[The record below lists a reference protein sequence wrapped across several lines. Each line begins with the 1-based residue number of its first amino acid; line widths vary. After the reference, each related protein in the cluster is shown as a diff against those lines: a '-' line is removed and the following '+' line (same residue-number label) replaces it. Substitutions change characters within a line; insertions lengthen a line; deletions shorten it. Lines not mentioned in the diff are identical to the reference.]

1 MIRIDFDPAKIDG
14 SSLFGKEDLK
24 YDGLVIKLQDSG
36 DSLSVYLR
44 EKLSPETQK
53 QLTEYDDSK
62 TLPESL
68 CDALLD
74 EFNQLLA
81 NLDLFDRK
89 RFQRTAW
96 TRDTLIKALAKQKM
110 QGQEDITCRNRL
122 LLEEAYSDEITRSR
136 KAEWE
141 AWSLL
146 ARAATEKV
154 IAEWEEWKL
163 KRGEWKKTQVG
174 SPPEFKPTWDD
185 DVWKGFRDWLL
196 ENVFHNKCAYCETAV
211 TGFPGDAE
219 HFRPK
224 GQVRVILDDGN
235 SDIVRVVDEDN
246 EELTHPGYFWLAY
259 HWQNILPSCE
269 FCNRFGGK
277 KDLFPVD
284 KAHVAV
290 KRLSIAEI
298 DNLIYKITKSPTAAD
313 VFYLEPSDLDVYE
326 GRLLLHPYYDN
337 PEEHLYFKVDGAAAA
352 WGGSKQGEI
361 SRKVFDLNQSGKVKA
376 RRREQR
382 DGLKRYY
389 SKLAAARDDE
399 DETSAAK
406 RAAQELRDEYYS
418 SGRSYAVAVFDY
430 IHHWLENSEI
440 DPDALLGERRR

>member
-154 IAEWEEWKL
+154 IAEW
-163 KRGEWKKTQVG
+163 
-174 SPPEFKPTWDD
+174 
-185 DVWKGFRDWLL
+185 
-196 ENVFHNKCAYCETAV
+196 
-211 TGFPGDAE
+211 
-219 HFRPK
+219 
-224 GQVRVILDDGN
+224 
-235 SDIVRVVDEDN
+235 
-246 EELTHPGYFWLAY
+246 
-259 HWQNILPSCE
+259 
-269 FCNRFGGK
+269 
-277 KDLFPVD
+277 
-284 KAHVAV
+284 
-290 KRLSIAEI
+290 
-298 DNLIYKITKSPTAAD
+298 
-313 VFYLEPSDLDVYE
+313 
-326 GRLLLHPYYDN
+326 
-337 PEEHLYFKVDGAAAA
+337 
-352 WGGSKQGEI
+352 
-361 SRKVFDLNQSGKVKA
+361 
-376 RRREQR
+376 
-382 DGLKRYY
+382 
-389 SKLAAARDDE
+389 
-399 DETSAAK
+399 
-406 RAAQELRDEYYS
+406 
-418 SGRSYAVAVFDY
+418 
-430 IHHWLENSEI
+430 
-440 DPDALLGERRR
+440 